1 MSHIELEWQVPA
13 IRDWYESLSRRFQV
27 VRFDFRSCGL
37 SGVVQESLGIDA
49 YVRDLEAVV
58 RAIEVDRLAIFANA
72 FACAV
77 AIRFTAAHPDEVLR
91 LALFSPWLRMPKWI
105 RSSLVAGPLMME
117 TGLDFWA
124 RSNANARSGQRDS
137 EGHYARVF
145 RNAISPELQPRLA
158 KAYMAMDVRDD
169 AANIRSPTIVAT
181 NHYLRASTDAREVA
195 AAIPAAQLTVFDE
208 SEAVD
213 PYFIDQ
219 KRVLDALVPFL
230 SEGFPDD
237 APVDAPA
244 AVDAAAAPAAT
255 GLTKR
260 EIEVIRH
267 VAQGLSN
274 DAIGEQLVISSA
286 TVARHVSNILNKT
299 GLTNRTELARYAS
312 ENGLL

>member
-77 AIRFTAAHPDEVLR
+77 AIRFTAAHPDKVLR

-158 KAYMAMDVRDD
+158 KAYMAMDGETRTSW
-169 AANIRSPTIVAT
+169 IRSGCSMPW
-181 NHYLRASTDAREVA
+181 S
-195 AAIPAAQLTVFDE
+195 
-208 SEAVD
+208 
-213 PYFIDQ
+213 
-219 KRVLDALVPFL
+219 L
-230 SEGFPDD
+230 S
-237 APVDAPA
+237 
-244 AVDAAAAPAAT
+244 
-255 GLTKR
+255 
-260 EIEVIRH
+260 
-267 VAQGLSN
+267 
-274 DAIGEQLVISSA
+274 
-286 TVARHVSNILNKT
+286 
-299 GLTNRTELARYAS
+299 
-312 ENGLL
+312 